1 LVNCMWMA
9 VARGEFERGR
19 RLHHGGVGGKVH
31 VPVTAVNKV
40 NDAVYAGGATDF
52 PADFTAGG
60 TVVAAASGRAGTM
73 RPMKTDRRYDD
84 VSVWV

>member
-1 LVNCMWMA
+1 MVNCMWMA

-52 PADFTAGG
+52 TRRWDGGGGGEWAGSNDE
-60 TVVAAASGRAGTM
+60 VDE
-73 RPMKTDRRYDD
+73 DR
-84 VSVWV
+84 

>member
-1 LVNCMWMA
+1 MNCMWMA

-19 RLHHGGVGGKVH
+19 RYHHGGVGGK
-31 VPVTAVNKV
+31 
-40 NDAVYAGGATDF
+40 DAVPQQSTRSM
-52 PADFTAGG
+52 TLCTLVEQLILLAGG

-73 RPMKTDRRYDD
+73 RSMKTDRRYDD